1 MPRHAIQLG
10 NAWEPLAAD
19 GRWLRRFGRPTGIGP
34 GDAVVFVVDGEA
46 SGVPW
51 RRLLLNGVELSFA
64 AAAGGR
70 HECEITTLL
79 RDRNEL
85 LVVPEAVA
93 PAAGDAP
100 RGRLRFPKEWGRI
113 FIEIVTPH

>member
-19 GRWLRRFGRPTGIGP
+19 GRWLRRFGCPTGIGP
-34 GDAVVFVVDGEA
+34 GDTVVLVVAREA

-51 RRLLLNGVELSFA
+51 RRLLLNDVELSFV

-85 LVVPEAVA
+85 LVVPEAAA
-93 PAAGDAP
+93 PAAGDPP
-100 RGRLRFPKEWGRI
+100 RGRPRFPAKWGRI
-113 FIEIVTPH
+113 SIEIVTPH